1 MPRTFL
7 HWSSGKDSALT
18 LWTWQQAGQQPI
30 DRLLT
35 TMNRDRNRVSMH
47 GLPQALL
54 TAQARSIGLPLTLV
68 DLPEHPDLTTYRD
81 RLWQAMQD
89 LKQQGYTDTVLGD
102 IFLEDLRAYRE
113 ALIAPTGLRVHFP
126 LWKKDTRSLADTFI
140 REGFRAIVIC
150 VDAQVLPAHF
160 CGRYFDASFLADLP
174 ESVDPC
180 GENGEFHTFCFDGPI
195 FPHPVAFTSGERIF
209 RPYPP
214 PVGQDPTN
222 YGFWYLDL
230 HP

>member
-1 MPRTFL
+1 MVRSFL
-7 HWSSGKDSALT
+7 NWSSGKDSALS
-18 LWTWQQAGQQPI
+18 LWMVRLLGHLSV

-35 TMNRDRNRVSMH
+35 TINEERQRVSMH
-47 GLPQALL
+47 GLPQTLL
-54 TAQARSIGLPLTLV
+54 EAQAEAVGLPLTRI
-68 DLPEHPDLTTYRD
+68 DLPEQPDMITYRNRVQEGMH
-81 RLWQAMQD
+81 RLVRE
-89 LKQQGYTDTVLGD
+89 GYSDTVFGD
-102 IFLEDLRAYRE
+102 IFLEDLRAYRKE
-113 ALIAPTGLRVHFP
+113 LLAPTGLRLHFP

-140 REGFRAIVIC
+140 QEGFRAIVIC

-160 CGRYFDASFLADLP
+160 CGRYFDTSFLADLP

-195 FPHPVAFTSGERIF
+195 FTHPVAFTSGERVF

-230 HP
+230 RP